1 MNLAKLQATKLE
13 HRNQL
18 HLFST
23 INERSEREIRGTIPF
38 TIASKRI
45 KYLGINLPKETKDL
59 YSENYETLMKEI
71 KDNKNIWKDTPFSW
85 IGRINTVKMTI
96 LPKAI
101 YRFKAIPMKL
111 PKTFFTELEHNILKF
126 VWKHKR
132 HQIAKATLKKKNKNG
147 AIKPPYFRQ
156 FDKATF
162 IKTIWY
168 WHKNTN
174 IDQ

>member
-1 MNLAKLQATKLE
+1 MERYTMSLDWK
-13 HRNQL
+13 NQYCQ
-18 HLFST
+18 
-23 INERSEREIRGTIPF
+23 ND
-38 TIASKRI
+38 
-45 KYLGINLPKETKDL
+45 YN
-59 YSENYETLMKEI
+59 
-71 KDNKNIWKDTPFSW
+71 
-85 IGRINTVKMTI
+85 NTSRQ
-96 LPKAI
+96 I
-101 YRFKAIPMKL
+101 YRFNAIPIKL